1 MEFAVKEPGYT
12 AIAMPMLFE
21 PNPMKARHIAH
32 EIRKEA
38 LISVIRSMG
47 MEHFVALIDYQ
58 IKSGETIDWQ
68 DPDREGE
75 EHPVT
80 AAVEDDT
87 KLNYFV
93 RLRLP
98 PEIEKEVS
106 DRSEEIAAR
115 RSGRRTAAK

>member
-1 MEFAVKEPGYT
+1 
-12 AIAMPMLFE
+12 
-21 PNPMKARHIAH
+21 MKARHIAH

-38 LISVIRSMG
+38 LIIVIRKMG
-47 MEHFVALIDYQ
+47 MERFVALIDYQ

-80 AAVEDDT
+80 ATVEDDT

-93 RLRLP
+93 RLRSRKKFP
-98 PEIEKEVS
+98 IVRK
-106 DRSEEIAAR
+106 R
-115 RSGRRTAAK
+115 